1 MSLELFPVLAC
12 RRGLQCPSVVARAVG
27 VPRCLDMRLSCR
39 RGESSLL
46 LPTPICGCLLGFS
59 VPLGSVQ
66 LWEDGTLLLSSASM
80 GLCQDCFCLLLLCP
94 LQLTMGWELSLIL
107 LLGSGT
113 DFMVCTSVGRGFHP
127 SICSQGPGSV
137 IPWC

>member
-1 MSLELFPVLAC
+1 MSGHAAFLQERGEQLAAAYTH
-12 RRGLQCPSVVARAVG
+12 LWVSVG
-27 VPRCLDMRLSCR
+27 VLRAPR
-39 RGESSLL
+39 
-46 LPTPICGCLLGFS
+46 LG
-59 VPLGSVQ
+59 VH
-66 LWEDGTLLLSSASM
+66 LWEDGALLLSSASM

-94 LQLTMGWELSLIL
+94 LQLTMGWERSLIL

-127 SICSQGPGSV
+127 SICSQGSGSV